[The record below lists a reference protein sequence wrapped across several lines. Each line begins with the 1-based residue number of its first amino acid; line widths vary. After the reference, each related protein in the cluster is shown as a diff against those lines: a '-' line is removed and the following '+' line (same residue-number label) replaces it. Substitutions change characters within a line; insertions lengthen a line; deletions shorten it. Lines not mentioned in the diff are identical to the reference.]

1 MSITT
6 RKGDK
11 GITSIIGNVKLP
23 KSHIRLETI
32 GTVDEL
38 SSLLGLLRSLLK
50 NEDSLQIIEIQR
62 NLFKINT
69 ELALDKPIEM
79 PLVFIGPA
87 DVARLENYINSL
99 EKSGFSP
106 GKLIIP
112 GGGNEISAYFDL
124 ARTVC
129 RRAERRVVSLF
140 SKYKPLDGDTSIL
153 TFLNRLSDLLF
164 LLARKHETEQIST
177 GDQ

>member
-6 RKGDK
+6 RNGDK
-11 GITSIIGNVKLP
+11 GITSILGGVKLP

-38 SSLLGLLRSLLK
+38 SSLLGLIRSFLK
-50 NEDSLQIIEIQR
+50 NEDSQFIIEIQR
-62 NLFKINT
+62 NLYKINT
-69 ELALDKPIEM
+69 ELAVDKPLEI

-87 DVARLENYINSL
+87 DVAKLENSINYL
-99 EKSGFSP
+99 EKSGYSP

-112 GGGNEISAYFDL
+112 GGGNSQSAYFDL
-124 ARTVC
+124 ARTIC

-164 LLARKHETEQIST
+164 LLARKYETEQLGA
-177 GDQ
+177 GDK